1 MKFNKLLSLIEENYA
16 SDYII
21 GFHGSESTDNL
32 QLDSNKLFWCALSRD
47 SHLLDFY
54 AKRGAL
60 YEVKFQLGNSLDLR
74 MYDTDDYLDYDS
86 AEEFL
91 IDCDLSSSAIET
103 WRSTFFD
110 YEDEVMLTRVL
121 NAIIEKE
128 FIPSKKYDSVLVK
141 QDEDDTVCILNTSLI
156 QQIYKA
162 T

>member
-1 MKFNKLLSLIEENYA
+1 MKFNNLISLIEENYT

-32 QLDSNKLFWCALSRD
+32 QLDNDKLFWCALNRD

-74 MYDTDDYLDYDS
+74 MYDTDEYLDYDS
-86 AEEFL
+86 AKQFL
-91 IDCDLSSSAIET
+91 IDCDLSDTAVKT
-103 WRSTFFD
+103 WQFTFFD
-110 YEDEVMLTRVL
+110 DVDEVMLTQVL
-121 NAIIEKE
+121 NAIIKE
-128 FIPSKKYDSVLVK
+128 ELIPSKKFDSVLIK
-141 QDEDDTVCILNTSLI
+141 EDEDDTVCILNTRLI